1 MKSPGRRLGPVTQGE
16 YEALAAFR
24 HVLTRFLAF
33 SQAEA
38 RAVGL
43 TPRQHQALLA
53 VRGVPRA
60 QRLTIGDLADR
71 LALRHHS
78 AVGLVDRLASLGLV
92 ARERAQDDR
101 RRVYLAITPKGRRHL
116 DRLTAVHREELRRVG
131 PRIGALLR
139 RLRAAPDPPSARA
152 GSPR

>member
-1 MKSPGRRLGPVTQGE
+1 MESPMRRRRPVTQAE

-33 SQAEA
+33 SQAAA

-53 VRGVPRA
+53 VRGAPGAR
-60 QRLTIGDLADR
+60 RLTIGDLAER
-71 LALRHHS
+71 LAIRHHS
-78 AVGLVDRLASLGLV
+78 AVGLVDRLVSQGLL
-92 ARERAQDDR
+92 ERQRALADR
-101 RRVYLAITPKGRRHL
+101 RRVHLAITPEGRRHL
-116 DRLTAVHREELRRVG
+116 ARLTAVHREELRRVG

-139 RLRAAPDPPSARA
+139 RLRAPS
-152 GSPR
+152 PQ